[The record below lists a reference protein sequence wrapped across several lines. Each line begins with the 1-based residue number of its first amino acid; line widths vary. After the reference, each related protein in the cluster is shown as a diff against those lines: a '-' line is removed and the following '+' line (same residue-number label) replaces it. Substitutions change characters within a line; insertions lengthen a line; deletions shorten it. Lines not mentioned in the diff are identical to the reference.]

1 MPKIAKVT
9 IGKDGSARIEFEG
22 FEGATCLKA
31 GADLNNLLAQMG
43 ITLEQTG
50 FEAKPELL
58 AAEQAGEIIPQRQAI
73 RE

>member
-9 IGKDGSARIEFEG
+9 IGKDGSACIEFEG
-22 FEGATCLKA
+22 YEGATCLKA
-31 GADLNNLLAQMG
+31 GDDLNNLLAHLG

-58 AAEQAGEIIPQRQAI
+58 AAEQAGEIIPQQQAI